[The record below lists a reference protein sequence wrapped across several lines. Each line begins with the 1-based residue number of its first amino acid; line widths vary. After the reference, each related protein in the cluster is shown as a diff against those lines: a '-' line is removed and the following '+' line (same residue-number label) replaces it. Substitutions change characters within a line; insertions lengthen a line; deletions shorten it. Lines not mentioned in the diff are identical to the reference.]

1 MGKMKVNYTG
11 GSFTVY
17 NSFVD
22 KFIKEANPSY
32 IKVYLY
38 ILRHASAGNSISL
51 GKVASET
58 GLIKSDVISA
68 LEYWHKQGVL
78 VYNNDSDNICIE
90 IGSESYIKSEKT
102 TNEKVISATVDDK
115 ENTANATEEK
125 HFYQS
130 NESVAS
136 SYKTNVII
144 KAIQDDKKLS
154 HFFTLIQQMLG
165 KNLSSNDYRVIYSFI
180 DYLKLPEQVIIIL
193 FEYCIS
199 MKKTNM
205 RYIET
210 IAISWAD
217 KGINTV
223 EKAEEY
229 VNYKNK
235 QASVQ
240 SYYKQKFK
248 ISGREFTDSE
258 VKYLLTWIDEYKCS
272 EKQIMEA
279 FEKTVMNIGKISF
292 KYMNSI
298 LAEVSGATPAD
309 NSKFRNYPE
318 NYEISQ
324 TEKNRIEKMLA
335 EFEGGDA

>member
-1 MGKMKVNYTG
+1 MGKIKVNYTG

-38 ILRHASAGNSISL
+38 ILRHASVGNNISL
-51 GKVASET
+51 GKVATEV

-68 LEYWHKQGVL
+68 LEYWDKQGVL

-90 IGSESYIKSEKT
+90 IGSDSYEKPSQTAEEDVPSASAES
-102 TNEKVISATVDDK
+102 K
-115 ENTANATEEK
+115 EEQPSGTR
-125 HFYQS
+125 FYQS

-136 SYKTNVII
+136 SYKTNVIV

-154 HFFTLIQQMLG
+154 NFFSLIQHMLG
-165 KNLSSNDYRVIYSFI
+165 KNLSSYDYKAIYSFI

-193 FEYCIS
+193 FEYCIA
-199 MKKTNM
+199 MKKTGM

-229 VNYKNK
+229 VKYKNK
-235 QASVQ
+235 QSSVQ

-248 ISGREFTDSE
+248 INGRDLMDSE
-258 VKYLLTWIDEYKCS
+258 VKYLLTWIDKYKCT
-272 EKQIMEA
+272 EKQIMDA

-292 KYMNSI
+292 KYMDAI
-298 LAEVSGATPAD
+298 LVEATGSTPAD
-309 NSKFRNYPE
+309 NSKFRNYPD

-324 TEKNRIEKMLA
+324 TEKKRIEKMLA
-335 EFEGGDA
+335 EFEGGES